1 MKPRILLIG
10 CPNCGKSTLFN
21 ALTGGHA
28 KTGNWHGV
36 TVAESVRE
44 AELCGLRAEIA
55 DLPGVY
61 SLEACAMEERAA
73 TDAVLS
79 EGVSLAVCVADAAAL
94 PRSLELLAFLVRRGK
109 RAALVLTMRDVL
121 ERRGGFVKE
130 ALLAERLGVPVLAV
144 CAHQK
149 QDIARLR
156 RFLHKCLQDADGL
169 NKGNGAPS
177 VSMQEKKAGAA
188 PVSSLYNNKEKDSPP
203 VSFPNGTRKALP
215 PVSFPN
221 GTEKATPPVSFQNGK
236 EKASAKAER
245 GALPGG
251 TPSLLA
257 GAWAAGE
264 ARQTLSEKLLY
275 TPAVVPLFVVLLAAV
290 FYAAFGSFGP
300 GAACKG
306 AIERLFAW
314 LAELAAGGAEGVG
327 AHAAAE
333 FLRALLGSAGMLLSF
348 LPQIAVLQFSLSFL
362 EESGFLSALAFQ
374 ADGLLARVG
383 LTGRAVF
390 PLLMGFGC
398 TAAAVFTTRGMEN
411 ERVQRRVVCI
421 LPYISCSAKLPV
433 YLAVCSSFFEDPFAA
448 VAGVYAAGVLL
459 ALAAALVL
467 RKGEDDAFVFEL
479 ARPQLPALL
488 PLCKSLLFSLKQFIM
503 KIATVV
509 AAFLMAAWFLLSF
522 SFSLHYVG
530 AGSEASMLAAVS
542 RGLRFLFVPMGIDDW
557 RIALAA
563 LSGLIA
569 KENVAGMLSL
579 FYGQQLSSAMSGPS
593 AVAFLVFLLACTPC
607 VSALAAA
614 RRAVGRRAWLYA
626 AAQTGIAFLLSY
638 AVYGLL
644 RAGALAACIAACAA
658 VIAAAILLFWKERHA
673 KVYRAQGADAQ
684 RLHRRNLC
692 AGLIRLFAPLA
703 RKRRARQ
710 RAADGQERHARRR
723 RRSRLLHH
731 PARRGKAL
739 LRYRL

>member
-1 MKPRILLIG
+1 MKPRILLVG

-44 AELCGLRAEIA
+44 AEICGLRAEIA

-61 SLEACAMEERAA
+61 SPEQCAMEERAA
-73 TDAVLS
+73 RDAVLS
-79 EGVSLAVCVADAAAL
+79 EGVALAVCVADAAAL

-156 RFLHKCLQDADGL
+156 RFLHKCLKDAGGPDQGNAAPPVPVQDT
-169 NKGNGAPS
+169 
-177 VSMQEKKAGAA
+177 KAGAA
-188 PVSSLYNNKEKDSPP
+188 QISFYYNNKEEAS
-203 VSFPNGTRKALP
+203 
-215 PVSFPN
+215 
-221 GTEKATPPVSFQNGK
+221 PPVSFQNGK
-236 EKASAKAER
+236 EKASAKAGR

-264 ARQTLSEKLLY
+264 ARQTLLEKLLY

-290 FYAAFGSFGP
+290 FYAAFGSFAP
-300 GAACKG
+300 GAACKW

-374 ADGLLARVG
+374 ADGLLRRVG

-579 FYGQQLSSAMSGPS
+579 FYGQQLSSAMSAPS
-593 AVAFLVFLLACTPC
+593 AVAFLAFLLACTPC

-626 AAQTGIAFLLSY
+626 VAQTGIAFLLSY

-673 KVYRAQGADAQ
+673 KVHRAQGADAQ

-692 AGLIRLFAPLA
+692 AGLVRLYGPLA
-703 RKRRARQ
+703 RNRRARQ

>member
-61 SLEACAMEERAA
+61 SLGDCAMEERAA
-73 TDAVLS
+73 RDAVLS

-156 RFLHKCLQDADGL
+156 RFLHKCLKDAGGPDQGNAAPPVPVQDT
-169 NKGNGAPS
+169 
-177 VSMQEKKAGAA
+177 KAGAA
-188 PVSSLYNNKEKDSPP
+188 QISFYYNNKEEAS
-203 VSFPNGTRKALP
+203 
-215 PVSFPN
+215 
-221 GTEKATPPVSFQNGK
+221 PPVSFQNGK

-264 ARQTLSEKLLY
+264 ARQTLLEKQLY

-300 GAACKG
+300 GTACKG

-314 LAELAAGGAEGVG
+314 LAESAAGGAEGVG

-503 KIATVV
+503 KIATIV

-579 FYGQQLSSAMSGPS
+579 FYGQQLSSAMSAPS

-692 AGLIRLFAPLA
+692 AGLVRLFAPLA

>member
-1 MKPRILLIG
+1 MKPRILLVG

-44 AELCGLRAEIA
+44 AEICGLRAEIA

-61 SLEACAMEERAA
+61 SPEQCAMEERAA
-73 TDAVLS
+73 RDAVLS
-79 EGVSLAVCVADAAAL
+79 EGVALAVCVADAAAL

-156 RFLHKCLQDADGL
+156 RFLHKCLKDAGGPDQGNAAPPVPVQDT
-169 NKGNGAPS
+169 
-177 VSMQEKKAGAA
+177 KAGAA
-188 PVSSLYNNKEKDSPP
+188 QISFYYNNKEEAS
-203 VSFPNGTRKALP
+203 
-215 PVSFPN
+215 
-221 GTEKATPPVSFQNGK
+221 PPVSFQNGK
-236 EKASAKAER
+236 EKASAKAGR

-264 ARQTLSEKLLY
+264 ARQTLLEKLLY

-300 GAACKG
+300 GAACKW

-374 ADGLLARVG
+374 ADGLLRRVG

-479 ARPQLPALL
+479 ARPQLPSLL

-542 RGLRFLFVPMGIDDW
+542 RGLRFLCGPMGIDDW
-557 RIALAA
+557 RTALAA

-579 FYGQQLSSAMSGPS
+579 FYGRQLSSAMSAPS

-692 AGLIRLFAPLA
+692 AGLVRLFAPLA

>member
-1 MKPRILLIG
+1 MKPRILLVG

-36 TVAESVRE
+36 TVAKSVRE
-44 AELCGLRAEIA
+44 ADLCGLRAEIA

-61 SLEACAMEERAA
+61 SLGDCAMEERAA
-73 TDAVLS
+73 RDAVLS

-156 RFLHKCLQDADGL
+156 RFLHKCLKDAGCPDQGNAAPPVPVQDT
-169 NKGNGAPS
+169 
-177 VSMQEKKAGAA
+177 KAGAA
-188 PVSSLYNNKEKDSPP
+188 QISFYYNNKEEAS
-203 VSFPNGTRKALP
+203 
-215 PVSFPN
+215 
-221 GTEKATPPVSFQNGK
+221 PPVSFQNGK

-579 FYGQQLSSAMSGPS
+579 FYGQQLSSAMSAPS

-684 RLHRRNLC
+684 RLHRRNLR

-710 RAADGQERHARRR
+710 RAADGQERHACRR

>member
-61 SLEACAMEERAA
+61 SLGDCAMEERAA
-73 TDAVLS
+73 RDAVLS
-79 EGVSLAVCVADAAAL
+79 EGVALAVCVADAAAL

-156 RFLHKCLQDADGL
+156 RFLHKCLKDAGGPDQ
-169 NKGNGAPS
+169 GNAAPFVPVQS
-177 VSMQEKKAGAA
+177 TKAGAA
-188 PVSSLYNNKEKDSPP
+188 PGSSLYNNK
-203 VSFPNGTRKALP
+203 VKA
-215 PVSFPN
+215 S
-221 GTEKATPPVSFQNGK
+221 PPVSFQNGK

-264 ARQTLSEKLLY
+264 ARQTLLEKLLY

-290 FYAAFGSFGP
+290 FYAAFGAFGP
-300 GAACKG
+300 GAASKG

-314 LAELAAGGAEGVG
+314 LAELAAGGAKGVG

-479 ARPQLPALL
+479 ARPQLPSLL

-579 FYGQQLSSAMSGPS
+579 FYGQQLSSAMSAPS

-692 AGLIRLFAPLA
+692 AGLVRLFAPLA

>member
-73 TDAVLS
+73 RDAVLS

-156 RFLHKCLQDADGL
+156 RFLHKCLKDAGGPDQGNAAPPVPVQDT
-169 NKGNGAPS
+169 
-177 VSMQEKKAGAA
+177 KAGAA
-188 PVSSLYNNKEKDSPP
+188 QISFYYNNKEEAS
-203 VSFPNGTRKALP
+203 
-215 PVSFPN
+215 
-221 GTEKATPPVSFQNGK
+221 PPVSFQNGK
-236 EKASAKAER
+236 EKASKKAER

-251 TPSLLA
+251 TPALLA

-264 ARQTLSEKLLY
+264 ARQTLLEKLLY

-579 FYGQQLSSAMSGPS
+579 FYGQQLSSAMSAPS

-626 AAQTGIAFLLSY
+626 AVQTGIAFLLSY

-692 AGLIRLFAPLA
+692 AGLVRLFAPLA

>member
-1 MKPRILLIG
+1 MKPRILLVG

-188 PVSSLYNNKEKDSPP
+188 SSVPAQGTKAGAAPGSSLYNNK
-203 VSFPNGTRKALP
+203 
-215 PVSFPN
+215 
-221 GTEKATPPVSFQNGK
+221 EKATPPVSFQNGK
-236 EKASAKAER
+236 RKASKKAER

-264 ARQTLSEKLLY
+264 ARQTLLEKLLY

-579 FYGQQLSSAMSGPS
+579 FYGQQLSSAMSAPS
-593 AVAFLVFLLACTPC
+593 AVAFLAFLLACTPC

-644 RAGALAACIAACAA
+644 WAGALAACIAACAA

-692 AGLIRLFAPLA
+692 AGLVRLFAPLA

-710 RAADGQERHARRR
+710 RAEDGQERHARRR

>member
-44 AELCGLRAEIA
+44 ADLCGLRAEIA

-61 SLEACAMEERAA
+61 SLGDCAMEERAA
-73 TDAVLS
+73 RDAVLS

-130 ALLAERLGVPVLAV
+130 ALLAARLGVPVLAV

-156 RFLHKCLQDADGL
+156 RFLHKCLKDAGGPDQGNAAPPVPVQDT
-169 NKGNGAPS
+169 
-177 VSMQEKKAGAA
+177 KAGAA
-188 PVSSLYNNKEKDSPP
+188 QISFYYNNEEEAS
-203 VSFPNGTRKALP
+203 
-215 PVSFPN
+215 
-221 GTEKATPPVSFQNGK
+221 PPVSFQNGK

-264 ARQTLSEKLLY
+264 ARQTLLEKLLY

-579 FYGQQLSSAMSGPS
+579 FYGQQLSSAMSAPS

-692 AGLIRLFAPLA
+692 AGLVRLFAPLA

>member
-61 SLEACAMEERAA
+61 SLGDCAMEERAA
-73 TDAVLS
+73 RDAVLS

-130 ALLAERLGVPVLAV
+130 DLLAERLGVPVLAV

-156 RFLHKCLQDADGL
+156 RFLHKCLKDAGGPDQGNAAPPVPVQDT
-169 NKGNGAPS
+169 
-177 VSMQEKKAGAA
+177 KAGAA
-188 PVSSLYNNKEKDSPP
+188 QISFYYNNKEEAS
-203 VSFPNGTRKALP
+203 
-215 PVSFPN
+215 
-221 GTEKATPPVSFQNGK
+221 PPVSFQNGK

-251 TPSLLA
+251 TPALLA

-467 RKGEDDAFVFEL
+467 RKEEDDAFVFEL

-626 AAQTGIAFLLSY
+626 VAQTGIAFLLSY

-692 AGLIRLFAPLA
+692 AGLVRLFAPLA

>member
-1 MKPRILLIG
+1 MKPRILLVG

-44 AELCGLRAEIA
+44 ADLCGLRAEIA

-61 SLEACAMEERAA
+61 SLSSCTMEERAA
-73 TDAVLS
+73 RDAVLS
-79 EGVSLAVCVADAAAL
+79 ENALAVCVADAAAL

-156 RFLHKCLQDADGL
+156 RFLHKCLKDAGGPDQGNAAPPVPVQDT
-169 NKGNGAPS
+169 
-177 VSMQEKKAGAA
+177 KAGAA
-188 PVSSLYNNKEKDSPP
+188 QISFYYNNKEEAS
-203 VSFPNGTRKALP
+203 
-215 PVSFPN
+215 
-221 GTEKATPPVSFQNGK
+221 PPVSFQNGK
-236 EKASAKAER
+236 EKASKKAER

-264 ARQTLSEKLLY
+264 ARQTLLEKLLY

-579 FYGQQLSSAMSGPS
+579 FYGQQLSSAMSAPS

-644 RAGALAACIAACAA
+644 RAGALAACVAACAA

-692 AGLIRLFAPLA
+692 PGLVRLFAPLA

-710 RAADGQERHARRR
+710 RAEDGQERHARRR

>member
-36 TVAESVRE
+36 TVAKSVRE
-44 AELCGLRAEIA
+44 ADLCGLRAEIA

-61 SLEACAMEERAA
+61 SLGDCAMEERAA
-73 TDAVLS
+73 RDAVLS

-156 RFLHKCLQDADGL
+156 RFLHKCLQDAGRL

-188 PVSSLYNNKEKDSPP
+188 SSVPAQGTKAGAAPGSSLYNNKEKAS
-203 VSFPNGTRKALP
+203 
-215 PVSFPN
+215 
-221 GTEKATPPVSFQNGK
+221 PPVSFQNGK
-236 EKASAKAER
+236 EKASKKAER

-264 ARQTLSEKLLY
+264 ARQTLLEKLLY
-275 TPAVVPLFVVLLAAV
+275 TPAVVPLFIVLLAAV

-579 FYGQQLSSAMSGPS
+579 FYGQQLSSAMSAPS
-593 AVAFLVFLLACTPC
+593 AVAFLAFLLACTPC

-692 AGLIRLFAPLA
+692 AGLVRLFAPLA

>member
-1 MKPRILLIG
+1 MKPRILLVG

-79 EGVSLAVCVADAAAL
+79 EGVALAVCVADAAAL

-130 ALLAERLGVPVLAV
+130 DLLAERLGVPVLAV

-188 PVSSLYNNKEKDSPP
+188 QISFYYNNE
-203 VSFPNGTRKALP
+203 
-215 PVSFPN
+215 
-221 GTEKATPPVSFQNGK
+221 EEATPPVSFQNGK

-251 TPSLLA
+251 TPALLA

-530 AGSEASMLAAVS
+530 AGSEASILAAVS

-579 FYGQQLSSAMSGPS
+579 FYGQQLSSAMSAPS
-593 AVAFLVFLLACTPC
+593 AVAFLAFLLACTPC

-644 RAGALAACIAACAA
+644 WAGALASCIAACAA

-692 AGLIRLFAPLA
+692 AGLVRLFAPLA

>member
-1 MKPRILLIG
+1 MKPRILLVG

-156 RFLHKCLQDADGL
+156 RFLHKCLKDAGGPDQ
-169 NKGNGAPS
+169 GN
-177 VSMQEKKAGAA
+177 AA
-188 PVSSLYNNKEKDSPP
+188 PPVPVQDTKADAAQISFYYNNKEEAS
-203 VSFPNGTRKALP
+203 
-215 PVSFPN
+215 
-221 GTEKATPPVSFQNGK
+221 PPVSFQNGK

-264 ARQTLSEKLLY
+264 ARQTLLEKLLY
-275 TPAVVPLFVVLLAAV
+275 TPAVVPLFFVLLAAV

-448 VAGVYAAGVLL
+448 VAGIYAAGVLL

-503 KIATVV
+503 KIATIV

-579 FYGQQLSSAMSGPS
+579 FYGQQLSSAMSAPS
-593 AVAFLVFLLACTPC
+593 AVAFLAFLLACTPC

-692 AGLIRLFAPLA
+692 AGLVRLFAPLA

>member
-44 AELCGLRAEIA
+44 ADLCGLRAEIA

-61 SLEACAMEERAA
+61 SLGDCAMEERAA
-73 TDAVLS
+73 RDAVLS
-79 EGVSLAVCVADAAAL
+79 ENALAVCVADAAAL

-156 RFLHKCLQDADGL
+156 RFLHKCLQDAGRL

-188 PVSSLYNNKEKDSPP
+188 SSVPAQGTKAGAAPGSSLYNNK
-203 VSFPNGTRKALP
+203 
-215 PVSFPN
+215 
-221 GTEKATPPVSFQNGK
+221 EKATPPVSFQNGK

-579 FYGQQLSSAMSGPS
+579 FYGQQLSSAMSAPS
-593 AVAFLVFLLACTPC
+593 AVAFLAFLLACTPC

-692 AGLIRLFAPLA
+692 AGLVRLFAPLA